1 MVRIFK
7 SAVMTAAEQVSQPR
21 NGFLL
26 RIFKINLQIVVRR
39 RGVVKRCW
47 HVMSFV

>member
-7 SAVMTAAEQVSQPR
+7 STVMTAAEQVSQPR
-21 NGFLL
+21 DWFLF
-26 RIFKINLQIVVRR
+26 RIFKINLQIVVGSRR
-39 RGVVKRCW
+39 VVERCW